1 MSDGSSTDFRFRP
14 KWRDEGALAARG
26 GGDRRRASRVSL
38 AMQRSFMLL
47 AALVVSGCARHA
59 YSAPAAVSAAP
70 PPRVVLAGS
79 TSAAAMGAASV
90 SSMEAVD
97 YLLARG
103 MLLPVA
109 GMSLNHLQDTF
120 DEGRDAG
127 RSHKALDILAPRGTP
142 VLSADSGR
150 ILRISVS
157 TLGGNTVYATDPLGR
172 IVYYYAHL
180 DAYQRGLVQ
189 GTLVARG
196 DTLGFVGTTGN
207 APKDTP
213 HLHFQV
219 MRMPADGKYWV
230 GEPINP
236 YPLLL
241 LTHESV
247 RQ

>member
-1 MSDGSSTDFRFRP
+1 
-14 KWRDEGALAARG
+14 
-26 GGDRRRASRVSL
+26 
-38 AMQRSFMLL
+38 
-47 AALVVSGCARHA
+47 
-59 YSAPAAVSAAP
+59 
-70 PPRVVLAGS
+70 
-79 TSAAAMGAASV
+79 
-90 SSMEAVD
+90 MEAVD

-103 MLLPVA
+103 ILLPVA
-109 GMSLNHLQDTF
+109 GVGASRLQDTF

-127 RSHKALDILAPRGTP
+127 RSHRALDILAPRGTP

-150 ILRISVS
+150 ILRISAS
-157 TLGGNTVYATDPLGR
+157 SLGGNTVYATDPLGR

-180 DAYQRGLVQ
+180 DGYQPGLTQ
-189 GTLVARG
+189 GALVARG

-219 MRMPADGKYWV
+219 MRMPRDGRYWD

-247 RQ
+247 RP